1 MSTTEPGPSLETAD
15 DDTIAIARK
24 RFVRRQWARRWL
36 AWRRIGLVV
45 ALPLLI
51 AISVWMVFFSE
62 TLAVSGVKVEGVA
75 VLTPAE
81 IRSAAHVTNGQ
92 PLARVDLDAI
102 EGRVAALAA
111 VRSVDVSRSWPDQ
124 VLIRVEER
132 QAVAVVEMAGRF
144 RGLDEDGVVFRD
156 FARAPKT
163 LPLIKSDSD
172 TRRDALSEAAHV
184 VGALPPAIAR
194 KVDFV
199 EVKTVDQ
206 ITLSMQ
212 GGDEVRWGSADDSAQ
227 KAEVLAVLLKEPA
240 TVYDVSVPSRP
251 TTRN

>member
-1 MSTTEPGPSLETAD
+1 MSTTEPAPGREAVD

-45 ALPLLI
+45 LLPLLVCV
-51 AISVWMVFFSE
+51 SGWLVFFSD
-62 TLAVSGVKVEGVA
+62 TLAVSGVKVEGTA

-81 IRSAAHVTNGQ
+81 VRSAAHVTQGQ
-92 PLARVDLDAI
+92 PLARVDLGAI
-102 EGRVAALAA
+102 EERVAALDA

-132 QAVAVVEMAGRF
+132 QAVAVVEMAGQL
-144 RGLDEDGVVFRD
+144 RGLDEDGVVFRK
-156 FARAPKT
+156 FAKAPKT
-163 LPLIKSDSD
+163 LPLIKSDSG
-172 TRRDALSEAAHV
+172 TRREALSEAAHV
-184 VGALPPAIAR
+184 VGALPPSIAR

-199 EVKTVDQ
+199 EVRTVDQ

-227 KAEVLAVLLKEPA
+227 KAEVLAVLLKQPA

-251 TTRN
+251 TTRK

>member
-1 MSTTEPGPSLETAD
+1 MSTTEPAPSQQATD

-45 ALPLLI
+45 LLPLLVCV
-51 AISVWMVFFSE
+51 SVWLVFFSD
-62 TLAVSGVKVEGVA
+62 TLAVSGVEVEGTQ

-81 IRSAAHVTNGQ
+81 VRSAANVKTGE
-92 PLARVDLDAI
+92 PLAQVDLGAI
-102 EGRVAALAA
+102 ERRVEGMAA
-111 VRSVDVSRSWPDQ
+111 VRSADVSRSWPDK

-156 FARAPKT
+156 FAKAPKT

-172 TRRDALSEAAHV
+172 TRREALSEAAHV
-184 VGALPPAIAR
+184 VGALPPEIAR

-199 EVKTVDQ
+199 EVRTVDQ

-212 GGDEVRWGSADDSAQ
+212 GGDEVQWGSADDSAQ
-227 KAEVLAVLLKEPA
+227 KADVLAVLLKEPA
-240 TVYDVSVPSRP
+240 SVYDVRVPSRP
-251 TTRN
+251 TTRD

>member
-1 MSTTEPGPSLETAD
+1 MSTTEPAPGRETVD

-45 ALPLLI
+45 LLPLLVCV
-51 AISVWMVFFSE
+51 SVWLVFFSD
-62 TLAVSGVKVEGVA
+62 TLAVSGVKVEGTR

-81 IRSAAHVTNGQ
+81 VRSAAHVKSGE
-92 PLARVDLDAI
+92 PLARVDLEAI
-102 EGRVAALAA
+102 ERRVASLDA
-111 VRSVDVSRSWPDQ
+111 VHSVEVSRSWPDQ
-124 VLIRVEER
+124 VLIEVQER
-132 QAVAVVEMAGRF
+132 EVVAVVETAGKF
-144 RGLDEDGVVFRD
+144 RGLDKDGVIFRD
-156 FARAPKT
+156 FAKAPKT

-172 TRRDALSEAAHV
+172 TRREALSEAAHV
-184 VGALPPAIAR
+184 VGALPPSIAR

-199 EVKTVDQ
+199 EVETVDQ

-212 GGDEVRWGSADDSAQ
+212 GGDEVRWGSAADSAQ

-240 TVYDVSVPSRP
+240 SVYDVSVPSRP
-251 TTRN
+251 TTRE